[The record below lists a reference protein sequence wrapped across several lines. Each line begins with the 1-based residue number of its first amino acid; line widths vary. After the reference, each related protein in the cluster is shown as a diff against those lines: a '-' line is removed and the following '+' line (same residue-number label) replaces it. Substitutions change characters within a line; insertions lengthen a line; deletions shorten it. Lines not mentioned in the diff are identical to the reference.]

1 MLNGT
6 EASAIETMEMIK
18 AWRELAVRWELTW
31 HERVA
36 LLPCGGEDTFSPPQ
50 DTERRMRILIEVGYR
65 LRFEDD
71 ATLCEWLRTPTE
83 MWNWHS
89 PLEVMSAS
97 LPDLRRFRAFVELGL
112 GA

>member
-1 MLNGT
+1 MIDGNAAG
-6 EASAIETMEMIK
+6 AIETLAMIK
-18 AWRELAVRWELTW
+18 AWRELAIRWELTW
-31 HERVA
+31 RERIA
-36 LLPCGGEDTFSPPQ
+36 LLPAGGEEDTPPE

-71 ATLCEWLRTPTE
+71 VAMCEWLRTPAE

-97 LPDLRRFRAFVELGL
+97 LPDLRRFRALVEMGL
-112 GA
+112 GS